1 MPRGPSREQRLAGV
15 VDGVLKA
22 AKLAA
27 DEIEGALVDQ
37 DPARRLTMPIG
48 KQLSLY
54 GSTGTSR
61 VQ

>member
-15 VDGVLKA
+15 VGCVLKA

-27 DEIEGALVDQ
+27 DEIEDALVDQ
-37 DPARRLTMPIG
+37 DPAKRLTMPIG